1 MGVRGDGLRGFV
13 NGEVTLL
20 ANLDL
25 GGGVEIIFSSYI
37 SQAVRGDSS
46 VFSAFVGVG
55 DMAFG

>member
-13 NGEVTLL
+13 IGEVTLL
-20 ANLDL
+20 ANLDI
-25 GGGVEIIFSSYI
+25 GGGVETIFSSYI

-46 VFSAFVGVG
+46 VLSTFVGVG